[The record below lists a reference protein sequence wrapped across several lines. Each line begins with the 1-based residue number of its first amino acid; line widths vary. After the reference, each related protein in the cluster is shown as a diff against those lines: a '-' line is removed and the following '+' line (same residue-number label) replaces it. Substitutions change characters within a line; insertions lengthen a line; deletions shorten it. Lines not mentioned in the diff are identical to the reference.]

1 MSASSH
7 TPCLRRPTAL
17 GKARLLVAVGTVA
30 LSLLPS
36 AALQPAASAS
46 ALAPTSAP
54 TSAPTAA
61 TGSTWVTRAQV
72 RLNDLGC
79 DAGRA
84 HGRVTKRV
92 RAATI
97 RFESANHMRQDGRL
111 DPRTRKRLH
120 ASSARRCDDRPVP
133 ARSGT
138 GRRIVLSQAQNWVWL
153 VRANGRIAAQGGIV
167 DNDWLPK
174 RTYTVGAQCGR
185 PARSVHRTD
194 ESGTLRIDYF
204 TRFSCR
210 VGFHE
215 IPVRFSTGRLVHP
228 VWYAGTDLAESHGCI
243 RLPRPLA
250 RATYRFA
257 APPTKV
263 VVR

>member
-1 MSASSH
+1 VFTSSR
-7 TPCLRRPTAL
+7 TPRRLSRPAL
-17 GKARLLVAVGTVA
+17 LWKARFLVAAGALA
-30 LSLLPS
+30 LSLLPVAGMLLGS
-36 AALQPAASAS
+36 SGPAV
-46 ALAPTSAP
+46 
-54 TSAPTAA
+54 A
-61 TGSTWVTRAQV
+61 TESTWVTRTQV

-84 HGRVTKRV
+84 HGQITKRV

-97 RFESANHMRQDGRL
+97 RFESANQMRQDGRL

-120 ASSARRCDDRPVP
+120 ANSARRCDDRPLP

-138 GRRIVLSQAQNWVWL
+138 GRRIVVSQSQNWVWL
-153 VRANGRIAAQGGIV
+153 VRANGRIVAQGGIV
-167 DNDWLPK
+167 DNDWLPR

-185 PARSVHRTD
+185 PARSEHRTD

-204 TRFSCR
+204 TRFYCR

-215 IPVRFSTGRLVHP
+215 IPVRFSTGKPVHP
-228 VWYAGTDLAESHGCI
+228 VWYAGTDLAESRGCI

-250 RATYRFA
+250 RATYRFTA
-257 APPTKV
+257 LPTKV